1 MELLTTISDT
11 CSDAAL
17 ARGITIFHTGM
28 TWVCV
33 IVPILLILSLAISLL
48 SMTINPNQKD
58 GMKKICK
65 KVGAAVII
73 FLIPA
78 FLNVVMNLLSYA
90 SFNQSEIFNF
100 STCYKVAV
108 AANKKIGTGNYESGL
123 GTAPGKGLSG
133 MFGDLSGLKNY
144 TSGADSADSSTST
157 SKGDGGIL
165 IVAGHSYAPYC
176 HKVEECREE
185 NGTYVEP
192 TETRKL
198 AKLLKSELDEMNLKA
213 SIANEM
219 LGGTDAKM
227 NRSLHVEMRLNSQ
240 EFKDNEAKFKKF
252 THVIEIHFNAVDGPV
267 KANGTLLMQGA
278 AGISKVDQQLK
289 DAVVKYTGK
298 ANGNIARGL
307 QNQRYFQNLGIPMT
321 YIEVEF
327 YDNHSAMAK
336 YEKNKEKI
344 AHELALVFKNN
355 YGSKISR

>member
-78 FLNVVMNLLSYA
+78 FLNVAMNLLSYA

-108 AANKKIGTGNYESGL
+108 EANKKIGTGKYQSGL

-144 TSGADSADSSTST
+144 VKKEETQDDDST
-157 SKGDGGIL
+157 SKSLGDGGIL
-165 IVAGHSYAPYC
+165 IVAGHSYSPYC
-176 HKVEECREE
+176 NQAGNECREE
-185 NGTYVEP
+185 NWTYVEP

-198 AKLLKSELDEMNLKA
+198 AKLLKNELDGMNLKA

-227 NRSLHVEMRLNSQ
+227 NKSLFVEMRLNSQ
-240 EFKDNEAKFKKF
+240 AFKDNEAKFKKF
-252 THVIEIHFNAVDGPV
+252 THVIEIHFNAGGGQ
-267 KANGTLLMQGA
+267 GTLLMQGA

-289 DAVVKYTGK
+289 DAVVKYTGR
-298 ANGNIARGL
+298 ANDNIAQGL

-336 YEKNKEKI
+336 YENNKEKI
-344 AHELALVFKNN
+344 AHELALVFKKN

>member
-48 SMTINPNQKD
+48 SMTIDPNQKD

-144 TSGADSADSSTST
+144 TSSDDSSTST

-165 IVAGHSYAPYC
+165 IVAGHSYEPYC
-176 HKVEECREE
+176 NQGPNECREE
-185 NGTYVEP
+185 DWTYVEP

-198 AKLLKSELDEMNLKA
+198 AKLLKNELDEMNLKA

-227 NRSLHVEMRLNSQ
+227 NKSLYVELYKNTQ
-240 EFKDNEAKFKKF
+240 EFKNNEAKFKKF
-252 THVIEIHFNAVDGPV
+252 THVIEIHFNAGGGQ
-267 KANGTLLMQGA
+267 GTLLMQGA

-289 DAVVKYTGK
+289 DAVVKYLSL
-298 ANGNIARGL
+298 IH
-307 QNQRYFQNLGIPMT
+307 I
-321 YIEVEF
+321 
-327 YDNHSAMAK
+327 
-336 YEKNKEKI
+336 
-344 AHELALVFKNN
+344 
-355 YGSKISR
+355 

>member
-28 TWVCV
+28 TWVCI

-48 SMTINPNQKD
+48 SMTIDSNQKD
-58 GMKKICK
+58 GMKKIYK

-73 FLIPA
+73 FLIPS

-108 AANKKIGTGNYESGL
+108 AANKKIGTGKYESGL

-144 TSGADSADSSTST
+144 TSSDDSSTST

-165 IVAGHSYAPYC
+165 IVAGHSYEPYC
-176 HKVEECREE
+176 NQGGDNECREE
-185 NGTYVEP
+185 NWTYVEP

-227 NRSLHVEMRLNSQ
+227 NKSLYVEMRNSTQ
-240 EFKDNEAKFKKF
+240 AFKDNEAKFKKF
-252 THVIEIHFNAVDGPV
+252 THVIEIHFNAGGGQ
-267 KANGTLLMQGA
+267 GTLLMQGTT
-278 AGISKVDQQLK
+278 GISKVDQQLK

-298 ANGNIARGL
+298 ANDNIAQGL

-327 YDNHSAMAK
+327 YDNNSAMAK
-336 YEKNKEKI
+336 YETNKEKI
-344 AHELALVFKNN
+344 AHELATVFKKN
-355 YGSKISR
+355 YGDKISR